1 MRTTLVGG
9 AAEALE
15 EARAATQQVHE
26 AREMMLAA
34 AGRRQHAMAAAQR
47 AGLSIR
53 AIASALGCSPAVV
66 HHAIQAARAAGSG
79 GGEQQHPDET
89 E

>member
-1 MRTTLVGG
+1 MD
-9 AAEALE
+9 
-15 EARAATQQVHE
+15 TQQVHQ
-26 AREMMLAA
+26 ARERMLAA

-79 GGEQQHPDET
+79 GSDRHRPDDDAA
-89 E
+89 